1 MSFVAVAAGTAA
13 ATGLYGIGKGI
24 VQGGKANRLLNSL
37 KYPDQ
42 QIPQE
47 VLANQKMAQMNALTG
62 LPSEQ
67 YKQVSQNI
75 QRNTNNAIAQAAD
88 RRAGIGTIGAI
99 QGSANDAAA
108 SLGVADAQA
117 RQANQRT
124 LYGINSEVGRWR
136 DQVWRN
142 NVKDKY
148 DRDYNYGMS
157 LKGSAN
163 QNIDNG
169 VDRLGSAAAMAL
181 SAKSGDNSVA
191 QTTAT
196 ANKTAMANTSMYN
209 KVKAANA
216 IDASLIPHTYNPT
229 YEPPVPT
236 RAITPSARLFGG
248 SVGYGR
254 QPNWDEIDWTR
265 KY

>member
-47 VLANQKMAQMNALTG
+47 VLANQKMAQMSALAG

-169 VDRLGSAAAMAL
+169 VDRLGSAAAMGLSSMSGAPKPQSAASAAATNTATFN
-181 SAKSGDNSVA
+181 SAKA
-191 QTTAT
+191 
-196 ANKTAMANTSMYN
+196 
-209 KVKAANA
+209 
-216 IDASLIPHTYNPT
+216 NPT
-229 YEPPVPT
+229 YVPQ
-236 RAITPSARLFGG
+236 AVAPNARLFGG